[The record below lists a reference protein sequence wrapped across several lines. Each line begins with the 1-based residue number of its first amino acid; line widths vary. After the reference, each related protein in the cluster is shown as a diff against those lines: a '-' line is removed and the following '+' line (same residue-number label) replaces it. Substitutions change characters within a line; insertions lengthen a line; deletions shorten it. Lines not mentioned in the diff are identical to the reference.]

1 MQDNIISAEKFLFDI
16 KNIDNLIVGSSL
28 SKRLETDS
36 LTNFYNLSFN
46 GLSIFDGLE
55 ILENKYRFPK
65 NVFIEINVIVRDQN
79 KNFNEII
86 SSPILNVLKR
96 QFMILR
102 TDKQPLTYARNLLKK
117 SSTNKDSNSENEISY
132 EIFQKL
138 LLLQK
143 ESYSEKIDSVDMNK
157 KFQKL
162 TYFVNL
168 LESNGVKVIFF
179 EMPVN
184 PELVELRRASYLRN
198 RIIKDFPDNN
208 FIRLPDNI
216 NSYETEDGI
225 HLKNSEA
232 KMYSEYFKKKVAN
245 IN

>member
-1 MQDNIISAEKFLFDI
+1 M
-16 KNIDNLIVGSSL
+16 IVGSSL

-168 LESNGVKVIFF
+168 LESNGVTIVDLGWFSCSGGIGIG
-179 EMPVN
+179 
-184 PELVELRRASYLRN
+184 YL
-198 RIIKDFPDNN
+198 F
-208 FIRLPDNI
+208 
-216 NSYETEDGI
+216 S
-225 HLKNSEA
+225 
-232 KMYSEYFKKKVAN
+232 FKAYWV
-245 IN
+245 